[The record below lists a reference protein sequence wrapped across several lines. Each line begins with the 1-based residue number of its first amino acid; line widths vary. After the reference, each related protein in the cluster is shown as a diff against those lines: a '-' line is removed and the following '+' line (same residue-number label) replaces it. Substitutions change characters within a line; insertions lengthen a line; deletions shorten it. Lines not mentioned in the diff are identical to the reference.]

1 MEKYISYRFGAGRY
15 IQEPEVLEN
24 SGTEIARFGKRAYII
39 GGPNAMNAVWKR
51 MEPSFDK
58 AQIAYEKEIYAG
70 FPSYKKIE
78 ILKKSITDKQCDVL
92 VGIGGGRI
100 MDLTKAAADQLSIP
114 IVLIP
119 TSAATCASFSPL
131 SVIYTDEGKCV
142 GYLHFDYE
150 VNAVLVDEKVM
161 SEQPPRLLA
170 AGIMDAM
177 AKYIEIANG
186 KPKITLETD
195 NISKYSAYRMAEDI
209 YNILEKYGKQAYLD
223 VCEKKNTE
231 TVHNVIFCNIAPT
244 GIVSALMR
252 ARRQTAI
259 AHKLYESMRT
269 YYFKESINYLHG
281 EIVATGLIGVYGYY
295 KIPQEY
301 YTAFINWEKVHHE
314 LEVKKEW
321 MRFSPGVV
329 AGFHWLVQILSN
341 SGDAVIVNTPVYY
354 PFLNAVKNNDRRLIC
369 SDLICED
376 GIYRID
382 YEDFEKKIIENQVK
396 VFILCSPHNPAGRV
410 WKKEELE
417 RLLAICKMHDVYIIS
432 DEIHHDLVFED
443 NKHIPSLSFKEY
455 EDRMVML
462 TAASKTFN
470 LAGAQNSIVVIPD
483 EKLREKWDKY
493 TLGHRVIGGNA
504 FGYIATQAAY
514 EGGEEWLTGIKA
526 QIYDNYLYLKKELSE
541 KLPEVIVTPLEG
553 TYLCWVDLK
562 AYVSEE
568 NIKDM
573 IQKKCRLAV
582 DYGDWFGGERFGT
595 HIRIN
600 LATSHEN
607 VKIAVDALVDNI

>member
-1 MEKYISYRFGAGRY
+1 MEEIKYVERKNSNCNKWDEQTGMFGEENLHAMWVADMDFRVPQCV
-15 IQEPEVLEN
+15 IAALEN
-24 SGTEIARFGKRAYII
+24 YVQF
-39 GGPNAMNAVWKR
+39 
-51 MEPSFDK
+51 
-58 AQIAYEKEIYAG
+58 
-70 FPSYKKIE
+70 
-78 ILKKSITDKQCDVL
+78 
-92 VGIGGGRI
+92 
-100 MDLTKAAADQLSIP
+100 
-114 IVLIP
+114 
-119 TSAATCASFSPL
+119 
-131 SVIYTDEGKCV
+131 
-142 GYLHFDYE
+142 
-150 VNAVLVDEKVM
+150 
-161 SEQPPRLLA
+161 
-170 AGIMDAM
+170 
-177 AKYIEIANG
+177 
-186 KPKITLETD
+186 
-195 NISKYSAYRMAEDI
+195 
-209 YNILEKYGKQAYLD
+209 
-223 VCEKKNTE
+223 
-231 TVHNVIFCNIAPT
+231 
-244 GIVSALMR
+244 
-252 ARRQTAI
+252 
-259 AHKLYESMRT
+259 
-269 YYFKESINYLHG
+269 
-281 EIVATGLIGVYGYY
+281 GVYGYY

-301 YTAFINWEKVHHE
+301 YTAFINWERVHHE

-329 AGFHWLVQILSN
+329 AGFHWLFQILSN

>member
-1 MEKYISYRFGAGRY
+1 MSEIKITDLSFAYKDQPNRLILKDINIEVEHGEFVCLLGPSGCGKSTFLRLLAGLEDPTGGTLEMNGKPLKGSSLDRSVVFQDYGLFPWMTAGENIMLALQQKYPKKPKKELKEVALNMMKEVGLDKSVFKKLPKALSGGMKQRCAIARSLSIDPPILLMDEPFGALDAVTRAKLQDLLISLWNHEEEKKTVFFVTHDVDESMLLANRILVFGQSPSNIIY
-15 IQEPEVLEN
+15 DKKIPEDLKITRE
-24 SGTEIARFGKRAYII
+24 T
-39 GGPNAMNAVWKR
+39 

-58 AQIAYEKEIYAG
+58 AQISYEKEIYAG

-231 TVHNVIFCNIAPT
+231 TVHNVIFCNIALT

-281 EIVATGLIGVYGYY
+281 EIVATGLIAQLRFNHNTEAIERLKQYM
-295 KIPQEY
+295 KEMEMP
-301 YTAFINWEKVHHE
+301 INLQDLGLQGTED
-314 LEVKKEW
+314 EVKVLFDVLKQTE
-321 MRFSPGVV
+321 FV
-329 AGFHWLVQILSN
+329 
-341 SGDAVIVNTPVYY
+341 
-354 PFLNAVKNNDRRLIC
+354 
-369 SDLICED
+369 ED
-376 GIYRID
+376 TNEAR
-382 YEDFEKKIIENQVK
+382 
-396 VFILCSPHNPAGRV
+396 
-410 WKKEELE
+410 EELAVA
-417 RLLAICKMHDVYIIS
+417 LK
-432 DEIHHDLVFED
+432 EI
-443 NKHIPSLSFKEY
+443 Y
-455 EDRMVML
+455 
-462 TAASKTFN
+462 
-470 LAGAQNSIVVIPD
+470 
-483 EKLREKWDKY
+483 
-493 TLGHRVIGGNA
+493 
-504 FGYIATQAAY
+504 
-514 EGGEEWLTGIKA
+514 
-526 QIYDNYLYLKKELSE
+526 
-541 KLPEVIVTPLEG
+541 
-553 TYLCWVDLK
+553 
-562 AYVSEE
+562 
-568 NIKDM
+568 
-573 IQKKCRLAV
+573 
-582 DYGDWFGGERFGT
+582 
-595 HIRIN
+595 
-600 LATSHEN
+600 
-607 VKIAVDALVDNI
+607 

>member
-1 MEKYISYRFGAGRY
+1 MGFLTGKTAIITGAGRA
-15 IQEPEVLEN
+15 VLEDG
-24 SGTEIARFGKRAYII
+24 SCGSIGYGIATAY
-39 GGPNAMNAVWKR
+39 A
-51 MEPSFDK
+51 
-58 AQIAYEKEIYAG
+58 KEGAN
-70 FPSYKKIE
+70 
-78 ILKKSITDKQCDVL
+78 LVIT
-92 VGIGGGRI
+92 GR
-100 MDLTKAAADQLSIP
+100 
-114 IVLIP
+114 
-119 TSAATCASFSPL
+119 
-131 SVIYTDEGKCV
+131 
-142 GYLHFDYE
+142 
-150 VNAVLVDEKVM
+150 N
-161 SEQPPRLLA
+161 
-170 AGIMDAM
+170 
-177 AKYIEIANG
+177 
-186 KPKITLETD
+186 
-195 NISKYSAYRMAEDI
+195 
-209 YNILEKYGKQAYLD
+209 
-223 VCEKKNTE
+223 
-231 TVHNVIFCNIAPT
+231 
-244 GIVSALMR
+244 
-252 ARRQTAI
+252 
-259 AHKLYESMRT
+259 
-269 YYFKESINYLHG
+269 
-281 EIVATGLIGVYGYY
+281 
-295 KIPQEY
+295 
-301 YTAFINWEKVHHE
+301 
-314 LEVKKEW
+314 VKKLE
-321 MRFSPGVV
+321 
-329 AGFHWLVQILSN
+329 A
-341 SGDAVIVNTPVYY
+341 A
-354 PFLNAVKNNDRRLIC
+354 
-369 SDLICED
+369 
-376 GIYRID
+376 
-382 YEDFEKKIIENQVK
+382 
-396 VFILCSPHNPAGRV
+396 
-410 WKKEELE
+410 KEELE

-455 EDRMVML
+455 EDGMVML